1 MTPADIQT
9 LIQDIQAIM
18 QAITAISV
26 SIVAVVKILENWFP
40 HLIKPT
46 QPLTPP
52 TPPAA

>member
-1 MTPADIQT
+1 MTPADVQA
-9 LIQDIQAIM
+9 LIQAIQTIV

-26 SIVAVVKILENWFP
+26 AIVAVVKILENWFP

-46 QPLTPP
+46 TPP